1 MGNSCTSEE
10 VRCGRMNLWQ
20 IGEGEKKGKLRER
33 ERGMGDWNTYEKE
46 Q

>member
-33 ERGMGDWNTYEKE
+33 ERDRGLEHL
-46 Q
+46 